1 MHSAPIVQQS
11 IRIEEPAG
19 YRIIIPGLEIVE
31 PCLLIVVIPPVAE
44 GVILA
49 QGILQ
54 ASRYAYHP
62 APAIVHIADDL
73 CPVFVR
79 QGHHVPLQVAQGV
92 VVYPIIIQSDELPS
106 AVIIIIKCRTIPF
119 FAQ

>member
-19 YRIIIPGLEIVE
+19 LRVVIPALEIVE
-31 PCLLIVVIPPVAE
+31 PCLLIVVIPAVAE

-73 CPVFVR
+73 CPIFVR

-92 VVYPIIIQSDELPS
+92 EVFPIVVEADDLP
-106 AVIIIIKCRTIPF
+106 AVVVVIIELRTIPF